1 MRTALQALGRGLLKR
16 CARCG
21 SGGLFRRWFAMV
33 ERCPRCGLLFEREE
47 GHWVGAMIVNF
58 VVTEIAFVL
67 VLVGGLLL
75 TWPDVP
81 WVGLTVVG
89 VLTNLAVPILFYPTS
104 KTIWVGIDLLMH
116 RSEQPPEWAGDQ
128 PRAADESMGRGSTRR

>member
-1 MRTALQALGRGLLKR
+1 MRTALRALGRGLLKR

-47 GHWVGAMIVNF
+47 GQWVGAMIVNF
-58 VVTEIAFVL
+58 AVAMVAL
-67 VLVGGLLL
+67 VSGLAAGLLL

-81 WVGLTVVG
+81 WTTVTVVA
-89 VLTNLAVPILFYPTS
+89 VVMVVAVPIALYPWS
-104 KTIWVGIDLLMH
+104 KTVWVAIDLLMH
-116 RSEQPPEWAGDQ
+116 RSERSLEWFGEDG
-128 PRAADESMGRGSTRR
+128 PRGSDAALR